1 LVGDVVADGG
11 GNYEVEGV
19 DEGGSEFGDDVGFFV
34 DG

>member
-1 LVGDVVADGG
+1 LVGGVVADAGDDD
-11 GNYEVEGV
+11 EVEGV